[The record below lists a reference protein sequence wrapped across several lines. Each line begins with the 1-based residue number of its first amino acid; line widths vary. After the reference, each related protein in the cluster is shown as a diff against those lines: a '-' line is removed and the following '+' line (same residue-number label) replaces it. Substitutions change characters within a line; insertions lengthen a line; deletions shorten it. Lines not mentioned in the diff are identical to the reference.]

1 MGRRKQGLLLLALM
15 AGFAAG
21 ACGGSGSRSAGG
33 GNGNG
38 NGNGENPPPPP
49 APPPPPPP
57 GFVFGTQGPWPV
69 ENVVYGAA
77 DGIKE
82 SPVVGMTTDEAQ
94 NRWVA
99 TQDALYLLRPGDASF
114 HRYDENDGLHLRA
127 NRLHYCNGRQIPQDR
142 VCSGPGNTEA
152 WGSGLS
158 INTIVGGGEGEVF
171 VGYHGLHPGGFDCA
185 NNDDGQDWCDPD
197 AHSGKIDRV
206 RLNADGTLT
215 VDRFDLVSN
224 NHGGQ
229 FWHNRDIRRLV
240 FDHLVNKHT
249 LYAGA
254 EHGVTM
260 LLPDKFRLPNDGE
273 WFDAAY
279 KEWMAD
285 HLHARVCKGVPCVAG
300 SEANQRM
307 GDWNGLALDEDGNLW
322 HAGKWTAGLITFVPD
337 PVSWY
342 GRNGAAFATAFGDP
356 YHGPGSGNPPVF
368 EVAAEGDNVYLNA
381 VSVCPDGTV
390 WFGSDGPDGV
400 SESVASFD
408 GRRFHYYQASD
419 LGLPERS
426 VKDLVCLPDGRVV
439 LASTSSGLSIYD
451 PATRTSRRITAGDGT
466 IPSNRILS
474 LEVDRMPSPFTLH
487 VATGGGAAALRV
499 LP

>member
-1 MGRRKQGLLLLALM
+1 MRRRNQGLLLVALV
-15 AGFAAG
+15 AGVAAG
-21 ACGGSGSRSAGG
+21 ACGGSGSKSGAGS

-38 NGNGENPPPPP
+38 DQNPPPPP
-49 APPPPPPP
+49 PPPQQPPP
-57 GFVFGTQGPWPV
+57 GFVFGTQGPWPA
-69 ENVVYGAA
+69 ENVIYGAA
-77 DGIKE
+77 DGIEE

-99 TQDALYLLRPGDASF
+99 TQDALYLLKPGDTTF
-114 HRYDENDGLHLRA
+114 HRYDEHDGLHLGG
-127 NRLHYCNGRQIPQDR
+127 NKVHYCNGRQIPTDR
-142 VCSGPGNTEA
+142 PCSSGIEG
-152 WGSGLS
+152 WGYGVDPA
-158 INTIVGGGEGEVF
+158 IQAIVGGGEGEVF
-171 VGYHGLHPGGFDCA
+171 VGYHGIHTPNLDCA
-185 NNDDGQDWCDPD
+185 SNGDNQDWCDPYR
-197 AHSGKIDRV
+197 HTGKIDRV

-215 VDRFDLVSN
+215 VARLDLVAN
-224 NHGGQ
+224 NHGAEY
-229 FWHNRDIRRLV
+229 WHDRDIRRLV
-240 FDHLVNKHT
+240 FDHFVNKHT
-249 LYAGA
+249 LYAGT

-285 HLHARVCKGVPCVAG
+285 HLHARVCKGVPCVPG

-307 GDWNGLALDEDGNLW
+307 GDWNGLALDADGNLW

-337 PVSWY
+337 PVNWY
-342 GRNGAAFATAFGDP
+342 GRNGAAFAKAFGDP
-356 YHGPGSGNPPVF
+356 YDGPGSGNPPVF
-368 EVAAEGDNVYLNA
+368 EVATEGDNVYLNA

-408 GRRFHYYQASD
+408 GRRFQYYQASD

-439 LASTSSGLSIYD
+439 LASYSSGLSVYD
-451 PATRTSRRITAGDGT
+451 PATKTSKPITAGNG

-487 VATGGGAAALRV
+487 VATAGGAAALRV